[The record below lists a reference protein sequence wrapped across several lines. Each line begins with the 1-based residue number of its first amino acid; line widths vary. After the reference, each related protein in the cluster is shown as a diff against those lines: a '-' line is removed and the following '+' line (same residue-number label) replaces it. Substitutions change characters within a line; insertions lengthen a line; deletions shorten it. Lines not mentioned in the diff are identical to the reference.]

1 MRSTSK
7 YDERYGDQL
16 VEFFLKYEEN
26 GGIGIPTMGKFCRTI
41 GVSTETGLRWAAAHD
56 AFRES
61 YIEAMRIQEDML
73 CDHGLTRTW
82 DPAFAKFLLASN
94 HGYREKEPLK
104 EQIDGAAEMNT
115 LNVIIKRKDEKKKK
129 KKGDETA

>member
-1 MRSTSK
+1 MLFVSK
-7 YDERYGDQL
+7 YDEKYCEEL
-16 VEFFLKYEEN
+16 VEYFLKYEEN
-26 GGIGIPTMGKFCRTI
+26 GGIGIPTMGKFCRMI
-41 GVSTETGLRWAAAHD
+41 GVSTDTGLRWAAERD
-56 AFRES
+56 SFREA

-82 DPAFAKFLLASN
+82 DPQFAKFLLASN

-104 EQIDGAAEMNT
+104 EQIEGEMNT